1 MVSSLLVK
9 VTELNALKTIFA
21 RIGNNES
28 SIKALDQI
36 GISVR
41 TASGEA
47 KSASELIEELSS
59 KWDGLSEAQKRQTAI
74 GVSGIYQLSRF
85 NALMNQFQLAQDSA
99 TTAAESTGSAWK
111 EQEKYSESLQARINR
126 LSNAWTELGLAAGDA
141 VISDGIIAL
150 TESLKDLLQLG
161 TGITKTIGF
170 LPSIFALTSTATLL
184 LSKNV
189 RTLATTLVLGT
200 SAMRQETLASIGL
213 STGMTRAAV
222 ASNLLKTA
230 LRGLMVATV
239 VGAGFMALG
248 FVIEKLVSA
257 FSDAKQEQEK
267 LAESQK
273 KSVEAITTNKEQTD
287 QLIQKYKELQKAKDN
302 GSLSPDKE
310 QEYLQVTQ
318 QLAQMFPNLIS
329 GYDSQGNAIIKNNE
343 ALEDAIKYTKELA
356 ELNKKD
362 IQTGANSNFKETL
375 SDISNLTDEMKEYQK
390 VADHYKNNDRPFWDI
405 FDSDSDYKNF
415 GIKAEQQALQVNQKL
430 SSSQAKL
437 REQVLQT
444 VDAYNSIKINP
455 QLTKDINEAFN
466 KIDFSKMTSDE
477 LESFSI
483 NVSKYMDDIQKA
495 LESGNKVDFSR
506 ASQALQNLINQQI
519 KGSDEADKL
528 SLSYDDLKN
537 AIDSTKNAADSA
549 KITWDENGEGVNEL
563 TGEVEDLSQKLKD
576 AKGDLEA
583 IKAVMDDLVA
593 SQQTELAISALQ
605 NEAYDSFAD
614 SISPLNELLEK
625 MAEGKSISAAE
636 AMKLVQKEKD
646 LAGAITVE
654 NGVVKLNRDAII
666 KLRDAKLKAYNDMQ
680 KSVKQDLINQANATV
695 KKIKNYGLEV
705 KSIQTVADAQANLS
719 KMRKQVDTL
728 MESGNIQ
735 MAMPII
741 KEINELSDVTGQLED
756 LDKMA
761 ELANSSL
768 NEVGTSLEKYSDEQ
782 EKASKETEKSKYVV
796 DKYKEAL
803 EKVNAEIEKY
813 NKQTNDYPKWSQKYR
828 DAINKEIKALERKKK
843 LMQDQI
849 KLLKQQIK
857 SGYIPQTGLVTS
869 STGSSSGSYS
879 SGGSYSGKYSSYIN
893 AAASKYGVDPALIA
907 AIIKQESNFNAKAR
921 SGAGAM
927 GLMQLMPGTA
937 KSLGVKNA
945 YDPYQNIMGGTKY
958 IAQMLNKFGGN
969 IEKALAAYNAGP
981 GNVIKY
987 GGTPPFKETQNYV
1000 KKVLSNYNKSLSTA
1014 TSKIA
1019 NYYTSSNGFRV
1030 SSKFGAKESGLR
1042 SSPHKGTDFAAKAGT
1057 PVKALKS
1064 GKVITATYSKTAGNW
1079 VVIQQDDG
1087 TVAKYMHMQKGL
1099 KVKKGDVV
1107 SAGQTIG
1114 KVGSTGH
1121 STGNHLHLQIEQNG
1135 KPIDPEKYMQGLT
1148 SDLSQSEA
1156 ERQQALSQ
1164 AKSDL
1169 IGLQGD
1175 LDAVNDQIQDL
1186 QYELVQSKLDEFD
1199 KRKSDLEVKIAKN
1212 ESLAKRYLSDSKEF
1226 RKYTNEQ
1233 KKAVDEQRKIQQQ
1246 KINWIN
1252 KELKTNKKLNYAQRD
1267 QLREELKQA
1276 KLDLISLQDQV
1287 RELQGELIQSQVDQT
1302 LNNIEKSVKKTESK
1316 LKDVDIKIQMTEDD
1330 NQKVKYYSQQIK
1342 LIQQQQAEAKKYIKQ
1357 LEAQKK
1363 AAKGFPDIQKQIT
1376 EEIENWKDKQK
1387 DYNLELYNTKK
1398 SIKDIYKSLADEVVS
1413 IYKEM
1418 YEKMRDIELEAHRK
1432 ATQDIIDEIDKED
1445 DEAKFQKSLKEKQDA
1460 IQETKDKINKL
1471 SLDDSDE
1478 AKAKLKDLDK
1488 QLQEQ
1493 QQDLD
1498 EFLKDRENSK
1508 RKEALQDQL
1517 EKDEKSINTKYD
1529 DLVND
1534 ERAFKKL
1541 EDKLMDGKIT
1551 DIAKQLN
1558 EFSKFINSN
1567 MESIGKSISNN
1578 LIDKLKEASKALN
1591 VVVAGNTTGKKVASF
1606 DVGGYTGTW
1615 GSSGRLA
1622 MLHEQEL
1629 VLNKADTSNVLKI
1642 VELTRNIFGDIQT
1655 KATLPSPNAASNQT
1669 TSNQT
1674 FNFNFNVDKMTG
1686 SKDDANKFLGEAFN
1700 IVSARGVKI

>member
-1 MVSSLLVK
+1 M
-9 VTELNALKTIFA
+9 
-21 RIGNNES
+21 NNF
-28 SIKALDQI
+28 SI
-36 GISVR
+36 
-41 TASGEA
+41 
-47 KSASELIEELSS
+47 
-59 KWDGLSEAQKRQTAI
+59 
-74 GVSGIYQLSRF
+74 
-85 NALMNQFQLAQDSA
+85 AQDSA

-126 LSNAWTELGLAAGDA
+126 LSNAWTELSLASGDA
-141 VISDGIIAL
+141 VVSDGIVAL
-150 TESLKDLLQLG
+150 TETLKDLVQIG
-161 TGITKTIGF
+161 TGITKTIGLLPQVFGIATTAVLLFNASLRTGAIANGNLF
-170 LPSIFALTSTATLL
+170 LRLLNNFPTSLTAFSSSMTGAAIRARFL
-184 LSKNV
+184 NI
-189 RTLATTLVLGT
+189 TLAT
-200 SAMRQETLASIGL
+200 
-213 STGMTRAAV
+213 
-222 ASNLLKTA
+222 LKTTA
-230 LRGLMVATV
+230 RTTMAFLAGAVLPM
-239 VGAGFMALG
+239 AGFMALG

-318 QLAQMFPNLIS
+318 QLAQTFPNLIS

-375 SDISNLTDEMKEYQK
+375 TDISKLTDEMKEYQK

-519 KGSDEADKL
+519 KGADEADKL

-537 AIDSTKNAADSA
+537 AVDSTKNAADSA
-549 KITWDENGEGVNEL
+549 KVTWDENGEGVNEL

-869 STGSSSGSYS
+869 SSGSSSGSYS

-1064 GKVITATYSKTAGNW
+1064 GKVVTATYSKTAGNW

-1199 KRKSDLEVKIAKN
+1199 KRKSDLEVKIAQN

-1302 LNNIEKSVKKTESK
+1302 LNNIEKSVKKTEAK

-1330 NQKVKYYSQQIK
+1330 NKKVKYYSQQVK
-1342 LIQQQQAEAKKYIKQ
+1342 LIQQQQTEAKKYIKQ

-1398 SIKDIYKSLADEVVS
+1398 AIKDIYKSLADEVVS

-1534 ERAFKKL
+1534 ERAFKQL
-1541 EDKLMDGKIT
+1541 EDKLMNGKIT

-1655 KATLPSPNAASNQT
+1655 KATLPSPNSASNQT